1 MIIFGQPIKNTK
13 IRIILILIILL
24 TSLAIGMI
32 IL

>member
-1 MIIFGQPIKNTK
+1 MIIFGHPIKNTK